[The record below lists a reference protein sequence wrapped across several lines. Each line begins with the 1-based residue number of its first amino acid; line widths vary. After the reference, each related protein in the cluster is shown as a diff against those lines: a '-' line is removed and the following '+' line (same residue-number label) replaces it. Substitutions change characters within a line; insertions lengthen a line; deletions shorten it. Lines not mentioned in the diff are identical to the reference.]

1 MIARVPL
8 RFEFHARHLGCRHSF
23 YISQSAFQII
33 QTIFFRKQRG
43 SKIIW
48 NKPCISEIVGLLI
61 CFFEKR
67 FGQFHP
73 GKNDFEN
80 RNLANFDMR
89 YRKKLGLI
97 FN

>member
-1 MIARVPL
+1 MFL
-8 RFEFHARHLGCRHSF
+8 
-23 YISQSAFQII
+23 
-33 QTIFFRKQRG
+33 K
-43 SKIIW
+43 
-48 NKPCISEIVGLLI
+48 
-61 CFFEKR
+61 KR

-97 FN
+97 FNWLSKLNIILDAQTEIQILNEL

>member
-1 MIARVPL
+1 MD
-8 RFEFHARHLGCRHSF
+8 
-23 YISQSAFQII
+23 AFLE
-33 QTIFFRKQRG
+33 
-43 SKIIW
+43 
-48 NKPCISEIVGLLI
+48 NKEVQKSYGTNHVSISEIVGLLI
-61 CFFEKR
+61 CVFEKR

-80 RNLANFDMR
+80 WNLENFDMR